1 MIKKTKFSP
10 PIPGGVV
17 GPSRIATINPPDG
30 SGLTACVEDARR
42 AALDSDP
49 GPAEP
54 TIFHQL
60 RGRLEAARN
69 RLPPLYR
76 DTFVQ
81 PFIRTLDALGEQSF
95 NFILIRDPKR
105 ERLAGQM
112 MDQAQAI
119 LQQAEGFAANAT
131 DGFQEVV
138 SDLYD
143 GFLSAEDRR
152 GVSPPDKGVI
162 PPLVKWGAPDFG
174 PYTWPV
180 DSLAAWQVKA
190 GVVSLPPANIRR
202 GLLAWSALSHE
213 TAGHDVLHADTGLA
227 EELAGAVAQKVQPVG
242 NGLADYWASR
252 IDETASDVLGILNM
266 GPAAGIGLIGYFRG
280 LSAAF
285 GGGAKLRS
293 DGDDRDPH
301 PADIL
306 RGYLAAET
314 VNLLKFTG
322 RTKWRDFINAET
334 DKDLDTI
341 VLGDTEVSPEDAR
354 KSCRLVA
361 ETLVNYKAQSL
372 EGHSLGEIQNWRDS
386 DERKVRRARQTLRS
400 AVALPQ
406 QVLSGTYAAHVVA
419 AAVVEALSD
428 SGNLTVIFDRMLGI
442 LKTMHD
448 ANDAWGPLFMT
459 HPGNLDRHVVY
470 MRYEQDR
477 AEGGETENDG
487 ERDFDEIVQR
497 RGGARATSKD

>member
-1 MIKKTKFSP
+1 MIRKTKFVPS
-10 PIPGGVV
+10 IPSGVA
-17 GPSRIATINPPDG
+17 GPLRIATINPPDG
-30 SGLTACVEDARR
+30 SGLSACVDDARR

-54 TIFHQL
+54 TIFHQM

-81 PFIRTLDALGEQSF
+81 PFIRTLDGLGEQGF
-95 NFILIRDPKR
+95 NILLIRDPGR
-105 ERLAGQM
+105 ERLAGQL

-119 LQQAEGFAANAT
+119 LQQAEGFAARAT

-152 GVSPPDKGVI
+152 GVHPPDRGVI

-180 DSLAAWQVKA
+180 DSLSSWQVKA
-190 GVVSLPPANIRR
+190 GVVSLPPAHIRK

-227 EELAGAVAQKVQPVG
+227 EELARAVAQRVQPLG
-242 NGLADYWASR
+242 NGLADYWATR

-285 GGGAKLRS
+285 GGGPKLRS
-293 DGDDRDPH
+293 EGDDRDPH

-314 VNLLKFTG
+314 VSLLKFTG
-322 RTKWRDFINAET
+322 RTKWRDFIAAET
-334 DKDLDTI
+334 DKDLETI
-341 VLGDTEVSPEDAR
+341 ILGDTEVSPGDAR

-361 ETLVNYKAQSL
+361 EALVNFRAQRL
-372 EGHSLGEIQNWRDS
+372 EGHSLGEIQNWRDV
-386 DERKVRRARQTLRS
+386 DERKVRRARQALRS

-406 QVLSGTYAAHVVA
+406 PILSGTYAAHVVA

-428 SGNLTVIFDRMLGI
+428 SDNLAVIFDRMLGI
-442 LKTMHD
+442 LKAMHD
-448 ANDAWGPLFMT
+448 ANAAWGPLFLS
-459 HPGNLDRHVVY
+459 HPGDLSRHVVY
-470 MRYEQDR
+470 MPYVEDR
-477 AEGGETENDG
+477 NEAGEAETDG
-487 ERDFDEIVQR
+487 DGVIEAIARRR
-497 RGGARATSKD
+497 RGTKVPQKD